1 MSDSLQNREIR
12 PSSRLVELCQQA
24 ISAYR
29 PGPKE
34 SPVDTPKFSAL
45 LEAMVVFGAGFLDG
59 ELAHVKI
66 YSAGMR
72 SVVIRVADFDNS
84 YETGDPR
91 ATGSAVVVKHFRRKD
106 SASNSGGFGYLR
118 EKHGLTAL
126 NSLVP
131 GSYSALL
138 GFDDD
143 ARLLAVEQ
151 VAGFPLVLGMIPY
164 GAGTFGICS
173 ADSSAD
179 GSGSVLSPAGSKIQ
193 DAAVQQAL
201 AAWVVFGVGI
211 FNSPHQ
217 KTVQKEFVSALA
229 SADSLAVSPGSL
241 ASPQLAL
248 RGLEKLC
255 LAEGIALESAE
266 FRERTAQVESII
278 YPDPEDTVLS
288 SGDFSPANVLT
299 DSLSNP
305 ETVKGIDAEGSALH
319 HWALAV
325 AEFALGFPSCPWAP
339 LDSYMVSSQT
349 WQDQVARFYRLV
361 CHSHPAEKPLD
372 DARVGAAV
380 LTVKCI
386 LVEQTS

>member
-12 PSSRLVELCQQA
+12 PSSRLVELCQLA
-24 ISAYR
+24 ISSYR

-34 SPVDTPKFSAL
+34 SPVDTPKFRAL
-45 LEAMVVFGAGFLDG
+45 LEVMVDFGARFLDG

-72 SVVIRVADFDNS
+72 SVVIRVADFDDS
-84 YETGDPR
+84 FETGNPR
-91 ATGSAVVVKHFRRKD
+91 ATGSAVVVKYFRRKD
-106 SASNSGGFGYLR
+106 SACNSGGFGYLR
-118 EKHGLTAL
+118 EKHGLVAL

-138 GFDDD
+138 GFDDS
-143 ARLLAVEQ
+143 ARFLAVEQ

-164 GAGTFGICS
+164 AAGFGEAGS
-173 ADSSAD
+173 ADSGAD

-193 DAAVQQAL
+193 DAAVQQVL
-201 AAWVVFGVGI
+201 KAWVDFWVGI
-211 FNSPHQ
+211 FTSPHQ
-217 KTVQKEFVSALA
+217 ESAQNKFVSALA

-241 ASPQLAL
+241 ASPQLAFK
-248 RGLEKLC
+248 GLEKLC
-255 LAEGIALESAE
+255 LAEGIDLDSAD

-278 YPDPEDTVLS
+278 YPEPEDTVLS

-299 DSLSNP
+299 DSLTTP
-305 ETVKGIDAEGSALH
+305 QKVRGIDAEGSALH

-339 LDSYMVSSQT
+339 LDSDMVSSKT
-349 WQDQVARFYRLV
+349 WQNQVTRFYRLV
-361 CHSHPAEKPLD
+361 CPIHPTENPLD

-386 LVEQTS
+386 LAEQTS

>member
-12 PSSRLVELCQQA
+12 PSSHLVELCQQA
-24 ISAYR
+24 ISDYR
-29 PGPKE
+29 PEPKE
-34 SPVDTPKFSAL
+34 SPVDTSKFRAL
-45 LEAMVVFGAGFLDG
+45 LEAMVAFGMEFLDG

-72 SVVIRVADFDNS
+72 SVVIRVADFDDS
-84 YETGDPR
+84 FETGNPR

-138 GFDDD
+138 ASDDD

-164 GAGTFGICS
+164 AAGSGE
-173 ADSSAD
+173 A
-179 GSGSVLSPAGSKIQ
+179 GSVLSPASSKIQ
-193 DAAVQQAL
+193 DAAVQQVL
-201 AAWVVFGVGI
+201 KAWVDFWVGI
-211 FNSPHQ
+211 FTSPHQ
-217 KTVQKEFVSALA
+217 KSAQNKFVSALA

-241 ASPQLAL
+241 TSPQLAFK
-248 RGLEKLC
+248 GLEKLC
-255 LAEGIALESAE
+255 LSEGVALDSAD
-266 FRERTAQVESII
+266 FRERTAQIESII
-278 YPDPEDTVLS
+278 YPEPEDAVLS
-288 SGDFSPANVLT
+288 SGDFSPANVLA
-299 DSLSNP
+299 DSLTSP
-305 ETVKGIDAEGSALH
+305 QKVRGIDAEGSALH

-325 AEFALGFPSCPWAP
+325 AEFLLGFPSCPWAP
-339 LDSYMVSSQT
+339 LNSDMIAGET
-349 WQDQVARFYRLV
+349 WQNQVTRFYRLV
-361 CHSHPAEKPLD
+361 CPSHPTENPLD
-372 DARVGAAV
+372 DARVSAAV

-386 LVEQTS
+386 LTEQNN